1 MEIQINPKE
10 IMEKLEKLQMQIDKL
25 QEDFED
31 TQLSEEDLD
40 SLRLAEEEYKNG
52 ETTSHEE
59 LKKEL
64 GL

>member
-1 MEIQINPKE
+1 MER
-10 IMEKLEKLQMQIDKL
+10 LEKLQIQVNKL

-31 TQLSEEDLD
+31 TQLTEEDLD
-40 SLRLAEEEYKNG
+40 ALKLAEEEYKNG

>member
-1 MEIQINPKE
+1 METQITPQD
-10 IMEKLEKLQMQIDKL
+10 IMSKLEKLQAQVNKL

-31 TQLSEEDLD
+31 SVLSQDDIE
-40 SLRLAEEEYKNG
+40 SLKLAEEEYKNG
-52 ETTSHEE
+52 NTISHEE